1 MKICYLTNIP
11 SPYRVDYFNEL
22 GKYCD
27 LTVFFEK
34 RRSNERNKEW
44 NHDKFKTFEGVF
56 LDGISVTTDTAFS
69 LRGVS
74 VIKKHKYD
82 IIVSTNYLTPTGMM
96 QILKMKL
103 FNIPYFIEA
112 DGGVAGSGK
121 GIKEKLKK
129 KIIKG
134 AQLYFSTSQL
144 CDKYFLAYGANQA
157 QLRRYPFASL
167 HRHELVDK
175 LLTKNEKNI
184 LRNKL
189 GIVEEKVILSVGRFS
204 YQNGYGKGF
213 DTLLKVCENLPKE
226 YGVYIVGDEPTK
238 EFIEWKE
245 NKNLV
250 NLHYVPFK
258 AKNELMKY
266 FQAADISVLL
276 SRGEAW
282 GLVIN
287 ESMANATPVI
297 ATKACVAGLELI
309 QHKTNGYIVDIDDY
323 IATQKF
329 IADFFEDSERQ
340 ISMQKSCLYT
350 AEKYTIQAMA
360 EKHME
365 MFKEY
370 YETR

>member
-22 GKYCD
+22 GKYCE

-34 RRSNERNKEW
+34 KRSNERNEEW
-44 NHDKFKTFEGVF
+44 NHDKFKTFQGVF
-56 LDGISVTTDTAFS
+56 LDGISVTADTAFS
-69 LRGVS
+69 LRGAS
-74 VIKKHKYD
+74 VIKKHEYD
-82 IIVSTNYLTPTGMM
+82 IIVSTNYLTPTGIM
-96 QILKMKL
+96 QIAKMKL
-103 FNIPYFIEA
+103 LNIPYFIEA
-112 DGGVAGSGK
+112 DGGVAGTGN

-134 AQLYFSTSQL
+134 AELYFSTSQL
-144 CDKYFLAYGANQA
+144 CDKYFLTYGASQA
-157 QLRRYPFASL
+157 KLRRYPFASIK
-167 HRHELVDK
+167 RHELVDK
-175 LLTKNEKNI
+175 LLTKDEKNI
-184 LRNKL
+184 LRNEL
-189 GIVEEKVILSVGRFS
+189 GIEEEKVILSVGRFS

-213 DTLLKVCENLPKE
+213 DTLLRVCEALPKE
-226 YGVYIVGDEPTK
+226 YGIYIVGDEPTK

-245 NKNLV
+245 NKNLI

-276 SRGEAW
+276 SRSEAW

-287 ESMANATPVI
+287 ESMSNATPVI
-297 ATKACVAGLELI
+297 ATKACIAGLELI
-309 QHKTNGYIVDIDDY
+309 QHKTNGYLVDVDDDTA
-323 IATQKF
+323 IKKF
-329 IADFFEDSERQ
+329 IVEFFEDSEQQ
-340 ISMQKSCLYT
+340 ILMQKACLYT
-350 AEKYTIQAMA
+350 AEKYTIEEMS

-365 MFKEY
+365 IFKEY